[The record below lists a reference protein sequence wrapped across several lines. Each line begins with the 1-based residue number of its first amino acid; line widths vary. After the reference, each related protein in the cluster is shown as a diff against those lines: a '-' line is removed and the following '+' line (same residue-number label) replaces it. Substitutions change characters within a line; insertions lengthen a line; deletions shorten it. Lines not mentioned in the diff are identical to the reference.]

1 MGGVYPY
8 SLFHDILR
16 GREREREREKEREK
30 GRKRGGGREGGRKKG
45 KGKERKG
52 ERKRGREEKTGDGF
66 VITESFSYLCMRDR
80 YLDRQT
86 NRTSI
91 VPPAHKN

>member
-16 GREREREREKEREK
+16 GGK
-30 GRKRGGGREGGRKKG
+30 REGEGERKG
-45 KGKERKG
+45 KGRERG
-52 ERKRGREEKTGDGF
+52 REREEKTGYGF

-86 NRTSI
+86 NRTII

>member
-1 MGGVYPY
+1 MTTHREREGKGE
-8 SLFHDILR
+8 R
-16 GREREREREKEREK
+16 KGKGKGKRKGKRERER
-30 GRKRGGGREGGRKKG
+30 G
-45 KGKERKG
+45 
-52 ERKRGREEKTGDGF
+52 KTGDGF

-91 VPPAHKN
+91 VPLHIKTD

>member
-1 MGGVYPY
+1 MGDVYQY

-16 GREREREREKEREK
+16 GGK
-30 GRKRGGGREGGRKKG
+30 REGEGERKG
-45 KGKERKG
+45 KGKRE
-52 ERKRGREEKTGDGF
+52 RGREEKTGDGF

-91 VPPAHKN
+91 VPLHIKTD

>member
-1 MGGVYPY
+1 MTY
-8 SLFHDILR
+8 SEGER
-16 GREREREREKEREK
+16 GK
-30 GRKRGGGREGGRKKG
+30 GRKKG
-45 KGKERKG
+45 KGKREREGKG
-52 ERKRGREEKTGDGF
+52 ERGREEKTGDGF

-91 VPPAHKN
+91 APLHIKTD

>member
-1 MGGVYPY
+1 MTY
-8 SLFHDILR
+8 SE
-16 GREREREREKEREK
+16 GERERGREKERE
-30 GRKRGGGREGGRKKG
+30 RE
-45 KGKERKG
+45 ER
-52 ERKRGREEKTGDGF
+52 ERGREEKTGDGF

-91 VPPAHKN
+91 VPLHIKTD

>member
-16 GREREREREKEREK
+16 GGK
-30 GRKRGGGREGGRKKG
+30 REGEGERKG
-45 KGKERKG
+45 KGKGKRK
-52 ERKRGREEKTGDGF
+52 RKRKRGRGREEKTGDGF

>member
-16 GREREREREKEREK
+16 GGEREREKERE
-30 GRKRGGGREGGRKKG
+30 RG
-45 KGKERKG
+45 
-52 ERKRGREEKTGDGF
+52 RGREEKTGDGF

-91 VPPAHKN
+91 VPLHIKTD

>member
-16 GREREREREKEREK
+16 GGEREREKERE
-30 GRKRGGGREGGRKKG
+30 RG
-45 KGKERKG
+45 
-52 ERKRGREEKTGDGF
+52 RGREEKTGDGF

>member
-1 MGGVYPY
+1 MTY
-8 SLFHDILR
+8 SE
-16 GREREREREKEREK
+16 GE
-30 GRKRGGGREGGRKKG
+30 RKREGEGERKG
-45 KGKERKG
+45 KGKGKG
-52 ERKRGREEKTGDGF
+52 KRERGREEKTGDGF

-91 VPPAHKN
+91 APLHIKTD

>member
-1 MGGVYPY
+1 MTY
-8 SLFHDILR
+8 SE
-16 GREREREREKEREK
+16 GE
-30 GRKRGGGREGGRKKG
+30 RKREGEGERKG
-45 KGKERKG
+45 KGKGKG
-52 ERKRGREEKTGDGF
+52 KGKRERGREEKTGDGF

-91 VPPAHKN
+91 APLHIKTD

>member
-16 GREREREREKEREK
+16 GRERGREKERE
-30 GRKRGGGREGGRKKG
+30 RER
-45 KGKERKG
+45 ER
-52 ERKRGREEKTGDGF
+52 ERGREEKTGDGF

>member
-1 MGGVYPY
+1 MTHSEGEREGKRERKGKRKRKRE
-8 SLFHDILR
+8 R
-16 GREREREREKEREK
+16 GRKK
-30 GRKRGGGREGGRKKG
+30 GKGKGKG

-52 ERKRGREEKTGDGF
+52 ERKRGREEKTGYGF

>member
-8 SLFHDILR
+8 SLSHDILR
-16 GREREREREKEREK
+16 GRERGREKGREREKERE
-30 GRKRGGGREGGRKKG
+30 RG
-45 KGKERKG
+45 
-52 ERKRGREEKTGDGF
+52 RGREEKTGDGF

-91 VPPAHKN
+91 VPLHIKTD

>member
-16 GREREREREKEREK
+16 GGK
-30 GRKRGGGREGGRKKG
+30 REGEGERKG
-45 KGKERKG
+45 KGKGKRKG
-52 ERKRGREEKTGDGF
+52 KRERGREEKTGDGF

>member
-16 GREREREREKEREK
+16 GGK
-30 GRKRGGGREGGRKKG
+30 REGEGERKG
-45 KGKERKG
+45 KGKGKGKRKG
-52 ERKRGREEKTGDGF
+52 ERERGREEKTGDGF

-86 NRTSI
+86 NRTII

>member
-16 GREREREREKEREK
+16 GREREREKEKEKER
-30 GRKRGGGREGGRKKG
+30 KG
-45 KGKERKG
+45 KGKRER
-52 ERKRGREEKTGDGF
+52 EKTVYGF

>member
-16 GREREREREKEREK
+16 GGK
-30 GRKRGGGREGGRKKG
+30 REGEGERKG
-45 KGKERKG
+45 KGKGKGKG
-52 ERKRGREEKTGDGF
+52 ERGRGREEKTGDGF

-91 VPPAHKN
+91 VPLHIKTD

>member
-16 GREREREREKEREK
+16 GRERGREKEREK
-30 GRKRGGGREGGRKKG
+30 E
-45 KGKERKG
+45 KER
-52 ERKRGREEKTGDGF
+52 ERDRGREEKTGYGF

-91 VPPAHKN
+91 VPLHIKTD

>member
-16 GREREREREKEREK
+16 GGK
-30 GRKRGGGREGGRKKG
+30 REGEGERKG
-45 KGKERKG
+45 KGKGKG
-52 ERKRGREEKTGDGF
+52 KGKRERGREEKTGDGF
-66 VITESFSYLCMRDR
+66 VITKSFSYLCMRDR

-91 VPPAHKN
+91 VPPCT

>member
-8 SLFHDILR
+8 SLFHDILI
-16 GREREREREKEREK
+16 GREREREKERE
-30 GRKRGGGREGGRKKG
+30 REERERERE

-52 ERKRGREEKTGDGF
+52 KRERERDRGREEKTGDGF

-80 YLDRQT
+80 YDRQT
-86 NRTSI
+86 GQALSPLHIKTD
-91 VPPAHKN
+91 

>member
-1 MGGVYPY
+1 MGSVCPY

-16 GREREREREKEREK
+16 GREREREKEREREEREGKREREKERE
-30 GRKRGGGREGGRKKG
+30 RE
-45 KGKERKG
+45 
-52 ERKRGREEKTGDGF
+52 RGREEKTGDGF

-91 VPPAHKN
+91 VPLHIKTD

>member
-16 GREREREREKEREK
+16 GGEREREKERE
-30 GRKRGGGREGGRKKG
+30 RG
-45 KGKERKG
+45 
-52 ERKRGREEKTGDGF
+52 RGREEKTGDGF

-80 YLDRQT
+80 YLNRQT

-91 VPPAHKN
+91 VPLHIKTD

>member
-8 SLFHDILR
+8 SLFHDTLR
-16 GREREREREKEREK
+16 REREGKGERKGKGGKERERERE
-30 GRKRGGGREGGRKKG
+30 
-45 KGKERKG
+45 
-52 ERKRGREEKTGDGF
+52 RGREEKTGDGF

-91 VPPAHKN
+91 VPLHIKTD

>member
-1 MGGVYPY
+1 MGDVYQY

-16 GREREREREKEREK
+16 GGKREGEGERKGKGEREGKGKGERERERE
-30 GRKRGGGREGGRKKG
+30 
-45 KGKERKG
+45 
-52 ERKRGREEKTGDGF
+52 RGREEKTGDGF

-91 VPPAHKN
+91 VPLHIKTD

>member
-1 MGGVYPY
+1 MTY
-8 SLFHDILR
+8 SE
-16 GREREREREKEREK
+16 GEREREKERE
-30 GRKRGGGREGGRKKG
+30 
-45 KGKERKG
+45 
-52 ERKRGREEKTGDGF
+52 RGREEKTGDGF

-86 NRTSI
+86 NRTII

>member
-1 MGGVYPY
+1 MGSVYTY

-16 GREREREREKEREK
+16 GRERGREKERE
-30 GRKRGGGREGGRKKG
+30 RE
-45 KGKERKG
+45 
-52 ERKRGREEKTGDGF
+52 RGREEKTGDGF

-80 YLDRQT
+80 YLNRQT

-91 VPPAHKN
+91 VPLHIKTD

>member
-1 MGGVYPY
+1 MTY
-8 SLFHDILR
+8 SE
-16 GREREREREKEREK
+16 GE
-30 GRKRGGGREGGRKKG
+30 RKREGEGERKG
-45 KGKERKG
+45 KGKGKRE
-52 ERKRGREEKTGDGF
+52 RGREEKTGDGF

-91 VPPAHKN
+91 APLHIKTD

>member
-8 SLFHDILR
+8 SLFHDIPR
-16 GREREREREKEREK
+16 GREREREKEKEKER
-30 GRKRGGGREGGRKKG
+30 KG
-45 KGKERKG
+45 KGKRER
-52 ERKRGREEKTGDGF
+52 EKTVYGF

-91 VPPAHKN
+91 APLHIKTD

>member
-1 MGGVYPY
+1 MGDVYQY

-16 GREREREREKEREK
+16 GGK
-30 GRKRGGGREGGRKKG
+30 REGEGERKG
-45 KGKERKG
+45 KGKGKGKRKG
-52 ERKRGREEKTGDGF
+52 ERERGREEKTGYGF
-66 VITESFSYLCMRDR
+66 VITESFSYLCIRDR

>member
-16 GREREREREKEREK
+16 GGKKERGG
-30 GRKRGGGREGGRKKG
+30 GRKRGKG
-45 KGKERKG
+45 
-52 ERKRGREEKTGDGF
+52 RKRGREEKTGYGF

-80 YLDRQT
+80 YMDSQT

-91 VPPAHKN
+91 VPLHIKTD

>member
-16 GREREREREKEREK
+16 GGKKER
-30 GRKRGGGREGGRKKG
+30 GGGRKKG
-45 KGKERKG
+45 KGKGKGKGKEKGREG
-52 ERKRGREEKTGDGF
+52 ERERGREEKTGYGF

>member
-8 SLFHDILR
+8 SLSHDILR
-16 GREREREREKEREK
+16 GRERGREKGREREREKERE
-30 GRKRGGGREGGRKKG
+30 RD
-45 KGKERKG
+45 
-52 ERKRGREEKTGDGF
+52 RGREEKTGYGF

-80 YLDRQT
+80 YLET

>member
-8 SLFHDILR
+8 SLSHDIFSGR
-16 GREREREREKEREK
+16 EGKGERKRKRKGKGKREREGGRERE
-30 GRKRGGGREGGRKKG
+30 
-45 KGKERKG
+45 
-52 ERKRGREEKTGDGF
+52 RGREEKTGYGF

-91 VPPAHKN
+91 VPLHIKTD

>member
-1 MGGVYPY
+1 MTY
-8 SLFHDILR
+8 SEGERER
-16 GREREREREKEREK
+16 GREKGREREKERERER
-30 GRKRGGGREGGRKKG
+30 GRK
-45 KGKERKG
+45 
-52 ERKRGREEKTGDGF
+52 EKTGDGF

-91 VPPAHKN
+91 VPLHIKTD

>member
-1 MGGVYPY
+1 MTY
-8 SLFHDILR
+8 SE
-16 GREREREREKEREK
+16 G
-30 GRKRGGGREGGRKKG
+30 KRGRKKG
-45 KGKERKG
+45 KGKGKGREKGRER
-52 ERKRGREEKTGDGF
+52 ERERGREEKTGDGF

-91 VPPAHKN
+91 VPLHIKTD